1 MTDHTEC
8 PVPPGL
14 ADQPLEARRAR
25 ETVVDREIQDGLT
38 RRHLAEAAFARTY
51 QAVQFD
57 RLLRAG
63 PVIAAKLRGG

>member
-14 ADQPLEARRAR
+14 ADQPLEVRRAR

-38 RRHLAEAAFARTY
+38 RRHLAIAGGQRAFAAANFATLVRV
-51 QAVQFD
+51 APA
-57 RLLRAG
+57 L
-63 PVIAAKLRGG
+63 AAKLRGG